1 MKNFYLLSA
10 LALSTMLGVVSCSN
24 DDVPEI
30 VADGETSFTVR
41 LPEEL
46 ASRTFGDGKSAT
58 TLKYAVYEH
67 DSTEP
72 VTFADGKNFGTA
84 SFNNLQTTVSLN
96 LPRGKHYDIIF
107 WAQNPD
113 APYTFSAE
121 NRNVTIDYEAG
132 YTEENDAFSYVLKN
146 FAITTATSQTVTL
159 KRPFAQLNIGTT
171 DYDVAKLL
179 GLEVTQ
185 TAVTVKD
192 VYTQF
197 NFMDG
202 EQGDVDKDSKTDAA
216 FALADLP
223 AAGETFPVTD
233 PANIKYLSMNYILV
247 PADKMT
253 TSVTF
258 SCNDTDYTPYTFENV
273 PFQRNY
279 RTNIYGQLLT
289 APAEFKVEIDPSF
302 EKPDYDMPV
311 VEVSNYKELK
321 AALAMENVNIHL
333 TKNLGVSALQD
344 IPAAFEVTGKNVSI
358 DLGGRKLW
366 SMTGSFIVKGSCE
379 SFSIS
384 NGELWTARSNKLS
397 PIYVTEAGTKKVNVS
412 NVTFQQ
418 FAWDGI
424 QITSPTVE
432 EININGCKFADQGRN
447 WSNPAYNCH
456 RYIHIEFRKDG
467 SYMVP
472 MSDCKVNITDNLF
485 TMPRYVDEEAIGLYQ
500 VNPAGVTFSGNT
512 LNNYSG
518 SAAGKWAGK
527 PYELFNFWNLDEAG
541 QWVNWGAEDNY
552 AFIKAGLNLK

>member
-1 MKNFYLLSA
+1 
-10 LALSTMLGVVSCSN
+10 MLGVTSCSS
-24 DDVPEI
+24 DDAPQVA
-30 VADGETSFTVR
+30 ADGETSFTVR

-46 ASRTFGDGKSAT
+46 GSRTFGDGKSAT

-67 DSTEP
+67 GSIQPITLS
-72 VTFADGKNFGTA
+72 DGENFGTA
-84 SFNNLQTTVSLN
+84 QFNNLQTTVSLN

-171 DYDVAKLL
+171 DYDMADML
-179 GLEVTQ
+179 GLKVTQ

-202 EQGDVDKDSKTDAA
+202 EQGDVAKDSKKDAV

-279 RTNIYGQLLT
+279 RTNIYGRLLT
-289 APAEFKVEIDPSF
+289 APAEFQVVIDPSF
-302 EKPDYDMPV
+302 EERITTLPKFP
-311 VEVSNYKELK
+311 SRIT
-321 AALAMENVNIHL
+321 EN
-333 TKNLGVSALQD
+333 
-344 IPAAFEVTGKNVSI
+344 
-358 DLGGRKLW
+358 
-366 SMTGSFIVKGSCE
+366 
-379 SFSIS
+379 
-384 NGELWTARSNKLS
+384 
-397 PIYVTEAGTKKVNVS
+397 
-412 NVTFQQ
+412 
-418 FAWDGI
+418 
-424 QITSPTVE
+424 
-432 EININGCKFADQGRN
+432 
-447 WSNPAYNCH
+447 
-456 RYIHIEFRKDG
+456 
-467 SYMVP
+467 
-472 MSDCKVNITDNLF
+472 
-485 TMPRYVDEEAIGLYQ
+485 
-500 VNPAGVTFSGNT
+500 
-512 LNNYSG
+512 
-518 SAAGKWAGK
+518 
-527 PYELFNFWNLDEAG
+527 
-541 QWVNWGAEDNY
+541 
-552 AFIKAGLNLK
+552 

>member
-1 MKNFYLLSA
+1 MKKNYLLSA
-10 LALSTMLGVVSCSN
+10 LALSAMLGVTSCSS
-24 DDVPEI
+24 DDAPQVA
-30 VADGETSFTVR
+30 ADGETSFTVR

-46 ASRTFGDGKSAT
+46 GSRTFGDGKSAT

-67 DSTEP
+67 GSIQPITLS
-72 VTFADGKNFGTA
+72 DGENFGTA
-84 SFNNLQTTVSLN
+84 QFNNLQTTVSLN
-96 LPRGKHYDIIF
+96 LPRGTHYDITF
-107 WAQNPD
+107 RAPNPD

-171 DYDVAKLL
+171 DYDMADML
-179 GLEVTQ
+179 GLKVTQ

-202 EQGDVDKDSKTDAA
+202 EQGDVAKDSKKDAV

-279 RTNIYGQLLT
+279 RTNIYGRLLT
-289 APAEFKVEIDPSF
+289 APAEFQVVIDPSF
-302 EKPDYDMPV
+302 EEPDYNV
-311 VEVSNYKELK
+311 TEVSVKNYRELT
-321 AALAMENVNIHL
+321 AALGLDYVTIHL
-333 TKNLGVSALQD
+333 TKDLGNDLHDV
-344 IPAAFEVTGKNVSI
+344 PGNFVVTGRNVTI
-358 DLGGRKLW
+358 DLGGHKIS
-366 SMTGSFIVKGSCE
+366 SMSGCFEVKGSCE
-379 SFSIS
+379 SFSIA
-384 NGELWTARSNKLS
+384 NGSLVTARGKDQSA
-397 PIYVTEAGTKKVNVS
+397 IYVNEAGTKKVTVNNV
-412 NVTFQQ
+412 NLDHFT
-418 FAWDGI
+418 WDGI
-424 QITSPTVE
+424 QITSPTLE
-432 EININGCKFADQGRN
+432 EININKCNFPGSARGWTLTCQ
-447 WSNPAYNCH
+447 

-467 SYMVP
+467 TYMVP
-472 MSDCKVNITDNLF
+472 MSECKVNITNNTF
-485 TMPRYVDEEAIGLYQ
+485 PMPRYIREEAVGVYQ
-500 VNPAGVTFSGNT
+500 VNPAGVTFTGNILRNST
-512 LNNYSG
+512 GN
-518 SAAGKWAGK
+518 AAGKWAGK
-527 PYELFNFWNLDEAG
+527 PYELFNFWNLDSEG
-541 QWVNWGAEDNY
+541 QWINWGAADNN
-552 AFIKAGLNLK
+552 AFLKAGLTINI